1 MGRTWKFTEQIYQ
14 EISEAVNYKITMY
27 FCSRLFGELD
37 SPFETYEDE
46 IDMGISK
53 LNGYVEM
60 INEADGYDKAKLD
73 RVFGQIAETDRSYGN
88 QIQEC
93 TDDIVRYKNV
103 LYQVEEVMRQAM
115 AGSSNGNVNFNFD
128 KETFRSLVIEDK
140 NAMDIAYVDRILA
153 QDASEITQ
161 EEYEMIAVLIG
172 NQTAEDTTLVEYI
185 LNSAYCWEFVDHI
198 TMEGYD
204 ITPEMEGQP
213 SFGAFM
219 PTEKYWRI
227 MEALSVYA
235 ANLSINEPE
244 NSQGTP
250 YKELMNNVIRYEQ
263 LFSQLTVNCNEDT
276 WNYLIGQEGEMV
288 NAYLGNRVQLKR
300 GETSIGEDGEVYSG
314 LLVTVE
320 GMTGPTGFEIIGP
333 FAPDGAINALA
344 QLQNTYIN
352 EYLQLDM
359 TDGEVVV
366 QSIGNS
372 IFEQIGNSA
381 ISEAIMDALLISEGQ
396 ASGSVW
402 VAGTVIGAVDDVN
415 EHHQMEETITEYEN
429 IGTQAST
436 INVLGL
442 NCGIIN
448 VTQSYDGKDKEV
460 ITVYPGR
467 ETLERIDKL
476 NEFLQGEG
484 ATVLKSDTLELIPE
498 GGLKLEYVVN
508 HLEET
513 DVLFGIV
520 ERDIMSQGYANS
532 LVDALGLE

>member
-219 PTEKYWRI
+219 PTEKYRRI

-484 ATVLKSDTLELIPE
+484 ATVLEPGTLELIPVE
-498 GGLKLEYVVN
+498 ELTLEYIVN
-508 HLEET
+508 HLEEMDELLDAIEQ
-513 DVLFGIV
+513 DVV
-520 ERDIMSQGYANS
+520 NKGYANS
-532 LVDALGLE
+532 LVDAIGLE